1 METADEIRE
10 LAPEYRDRLRTWL
23 IKMIESGKIPG
34 LMWENPEKTIFRMPW
49 KHAGRQDYNLEE
61 DSKIFMAWAKHSGR
75 YREGVDKPE
84 PIVWKTRLR
93 CALNKM
99 PDIQEIPERSR
110 LDISEPYRVYR
121 LLPPVHKASQIRR
134 RLFKRSQSHDTDAM
148 TSYGNPLPT
157 SSRVTSQINNQRRSS
172 SIELSERQ
180 PLTSPPGLMTSPPS
194 LMTSPNLWYPPS
206 YPLKHQLSSY
216 QLLGRNN
223 LEGGFN
229 LGRSPL
235 PPLNPPF
242 HTSLAPLTPFL
253 SGGNTSLALRHQP
266 TSVMSHVHNMAA
278 QMFAVEHKYRSQ
290 LNLTRKLEAENE
302 SLKASEQAMC
312 RRLNEVG
319 VAGDEIIGGAST
331 HSLFE
336 KLSETEERVRSLERE
351 LAQYRSA
358 HARERCER
366 ERLEAEREKMQN
378 ILGRIE
384 TSTSFNDDVIV
395 SKQTENRETHM
406 TSAVAD
412 VKPYVTHHVNKTS
425 MSLKRINSPLDLS
438 VEATSS
444 KNRKS
449 SFDQSRDTTWS
460 EDFLTNRRHS
470 NVTSPPTFRVIPMTS
485 QEEKPSSRSS
495 CSSDS
500 TTSRDS
506 YRGRSLSPPQRSS
519 HLASHRNTIQ
529 VT

>member
-1 METADEIRE
+1 METSDEIRE

-34 LMWENPEKTIFRMPW
+34 LLWENPEKTIFRMPW

-75 YREGVDKPE
+75 YREGIDKPE

-110 LDISEPYRVYR
+110 LDISEPYRVYK
-121 LLPPVHKASQIRR
+121 LLPPIHKASQIRR

-157 SSRVTSQINNQRRSS
+157 SSLVTSQINNQRRSS

-206 YPLKHQLSSY
+206 FPLKHQIPSY
-216 QLLGRNN
+216 QILGRNN

-242 HTSLAPLTPFL
+242 HTSLTPFL
-253 SGGNTSLALRHQP
+253 SGGNTSLALRHPP

-278 QMFAVEHKYRSQ
+278 QVFSVEHKYRSQ

-302 SLKASEQAMC
+302 RLKASEQAMC

-319 VAGDEIIGGAST
+319 VAGDEIIGGASI
-331 HSLFE
+331 HNLFK
-336 KLSETEERVRSLERE
+336 KLSETQERVRSLEGE

-358 HARERCER
+358 HARERCAR

-378 ILGRIE
+378 ILGHIE
-384 TSTSFNDDVIV
+384 SPRSFNDDVIV
-395 SKQTENRETHM
+395 SEQTEKKETHM
-406 TSAVAD
+406 TSAVDD
-412 VKPYVTHHVNKTS
+412 VKPCVTHDVNKTS
-425 MSLKRINSPLDLS
+425 KSLKRINSPLDLS

-444 KNRKS
+444 KIRKL

-460 EDFLTNRRHS
+460 EDFLMNRRHS
-470 NVTSPPTFRVIPMTS
+470 NVTLPPTYRVIPMTS

-506 YRGRSLSPPQRSS
+506 YRGRSLSPPQRSP
-519 HLASHRNTIQ
+519 HLTSHRNTIQ